1 VTTAPHVL
9 DTSALLALFGAQDV
23 VYELWQ
29 LADRGELILIMPTT
43 AIAEAQVMLNA
54 SHDAWAAVLW
64 PDAVVAAPL
73 MEQTAAALP
82 ARPQPLTYRHVV
94 YEAKAAHAPV
104 VTRHPHLYDPNE
116 VAILPL

>member
-1 VTTAPHVL
+1 VSSQPRIL
-9 DTSALLALFGAQDV
+9 DISALLALFDAQDMM
-23 VYELWQ
+23 YQLWQ
-29 LADRGELILIMPTT
+29 RADRGDVIVIMPTT
-43 AIAEAQVMLNA
+43 VIAEAQVMLNA

-64 PDAVVAAPL
+64 PEAIVAAPL
-73 MEQTAAALP
+73 TEQTAAALP

-94 YEAKAAHAPV
+94 YEAKAAHAAV

>member
-1 VTTAPHVL
+1 
-9 DTSALLALFGAQDV
+9 
-23 VYELWQ
+23 
-29 LADRGELILIMPTT
+29 MPTT

-64 PDAVVAAPL
+64 PDTVVAAPL
-73 MEQTAAALP
+73 TEQTAAALP
-82 ARPQPLTYRHVV
+82 AQPQPLTYRHVVYEAVV